1 MGRSIF
7 SKLSKSQ
14 LIGIFSEKME
24 DADRRTREA
33 AEKSLLAL
41 QCEFLDFKTKVA
53 TELDRAA
60 AEQVALQA
68 RLVETSVALAEA
80 RARIDDLTTHQRLPL
95 AVAAPEAGILAGIF
109 SNGPCE
115 ECEILRESE
124 QRWRHRAEVLHRE
137 NSEIA
142 QEFDRKFAAWRE
154 TVLSRVSAERNE
166 MRARIAGDDLRSP
179 NDDEEESVPENDDL
193 DFVFDGVDWTGNQFD
208 SPAEI
213 QNEELNGKS
222 ELPS

>member
-1 MGRSIF
+1 
-7 SKLSKSQ
+7 
-14 LIGIFSEKME
+14 ME

-80 RARIDDLTTHQRLPL
+80 RARIDDLTTHQRMSQPS
-95 AVAAPEAGILAGIF
+95 AQVAEAGILAGIF

-115 ECEILRESE
+115 ECEVLRESE

-154 TVLSRVSAERNE
+154 TVLSRVSAERKE
-166 MRARIAGDDLRSP
+166 MRARIAGDELRSP
-179 NDDEEESVPENDDL
+179 DDDEEESEHGQNNEDADL
-193 DFVFDGVDWTGNQFD
+193 DFVFDRVDWTQQNFNAPG
-208 SPAEI
+208 EI
-213 QNEELNGKS
+213 QNEELNGKA